1 MIDRTIPNGAI
12 GRCPACGGEE
22 LFEDGRFVCFGYCRD
37 TSGSVHGE
45 VTGPD
50 PAS

>member
-1 MIDRTIPNGAI
+1 VIDRTIPNGAI
-12 GRCPACGGEE
+12 GVCPKCGGDD
-22 LFEDGRFVCFGYCRD
+22 LFEDGRFVCFGTC
-37 TSGSVHGE
+37 TSSGSVHGE